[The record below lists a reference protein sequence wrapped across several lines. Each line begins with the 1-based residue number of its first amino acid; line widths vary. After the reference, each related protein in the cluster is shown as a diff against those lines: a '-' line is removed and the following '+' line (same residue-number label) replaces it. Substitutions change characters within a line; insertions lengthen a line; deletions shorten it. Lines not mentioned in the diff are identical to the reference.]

1 MLKHTYRDEIEY
13 MRTCTMPIVLCG
25 AGSTCDFNL
34 RYFRNLG
41 IYPAAFADNSQ
52 HRQGAFVD
60 DLPILSFEKI
70 KEQFPGAYYYITT
83 QMYYSI
89 IHEQLVN
96 GGVSEDYIS
105 RFDIVCQLQWE
116 EGCSSWYADNKAA
129 IEKINELLSDKLS
142 KKVLRNR
149 LEFLKTRDRHL
160 MSAIRSEKQYFDSD
174 LIDFTKVQTFVDCGM
189 YTGDTIEDY
198 IKVTGG
204 NYKHIYGFEPDK
216 AILENAK
223 QNLSKYA
230 DIDFICKGTSDKNE
244 TVKVSSGLGV
254 MQSIENGI
262 FDPAKINKSFE
273 ICTLD
278 DWSHP
283 YNENIDLIKMD
294 IEGAELDS
302 LHGAK
307 KLIQNKLPALAVC
320 VYHKIDDIIKI
331 PQYIYEL
338 CGDRYAFY
346 FRHYSDNQT
355 ETVCYMIPDKY
366 RKKTIDL

>member
-1 MLKHTYRDEIEY
+1 MLKRTYYDEIKF
-13 MRTCTMPIVLCG
+13 MRNCAMPIVLCG
-25 AGSTCDFNL
+25 AGRTCEFNL

-41 IYPAAFADNSQ
+41 IYPVAFADNSQ
-52 HRQGAFVD
+52 HKQGALVV
-60 DLPILSFEKI
+60 DLPVLSLEKT

-83 QMYYSI
+83 QLYYSEI
-89 IHEQLVN
+89 REQLVS
-96 GGVSEDYIS
+96 GGVSENRIS

-116 EGCSSWYADNKAA
+116 EGCSDYYADNKSA
-129 IEKINELLSDKLS
+129 IEKINELLGDKLS
-142 KKVLRNR
+142 QKVLRNR

-198 IKVTGG
+198 IKATGG

-216 AILENAK
+216 DILENAK

-254 MQSIENGI
+254 MQSIEKGI
-262 FDPAKINKSFE
+262 FDSAKTDKSFE
-273 ICTLD
+273 ICMLD
-278 DWSHP
+278 DWFSS

-302 LHGAK
+302 LRGAK
-307 KLIQNKLPALAVC
+307 NLIQSKLPVLAVC

-338 CGDRYAFY
+338 CGEKYAFF

-366 RKKTIDL
+366 RKGTIDL